1 MHATLPTYCHHACC
15 RAGDCESHATGIL
28 LAAGPEIVSDRL
40 FGVVLSLL
48 EEEAGVAP
56 LMESDHLEQSSFL
69 TLCTNVLS
77 WAFHTGW

>member
-1 MHATLPTYCHHACC
+1 M
-15 RAGDCESHATGIL
+15 
-28 LAAGPEIVSDRL
+28 SDRL
-40 FGVVLSLL
+40 FGVVLSLF

-56 LMESDHLEQSSFL
+56 LMEADHLEQSSFL